1 MKNEKNSRLLVGVL
15 SLGIIVVLL
24 VSCMTAKKKA
34 ELANNKPLVDT
45 YWLLVSVKGE
55 PVPQDFIQPTMTFGS
70 DGRYFGN
77 LGCNSF
83 FGTYFKKG
91 KNGIKMEYAGATKR
105 LCQNMKT
112 EKMYLNGLHND
123 FKTYEI
129 HKDTLILKDKQGEVM
144 RFLAGTKPEVQKEE
158 E

>member
-1 MKNEKNSRLLVGVL
+1 MKKEKFYRPLVSAMALAMIVL
-15 SLGIIVVLL
+15 LL

-45 YWLLVSVKGE
+45 YWILVSVKGE
-55 PVPQDFIQPTMTFGS
+55 PVPQWVVTPTMTFGT
-70 DGRYFGN
+70 DGKYYGN

-83 FGTYFKKG
+83 FGTYYKKS
-91 KNGIKMEYAGATKR
+91 KNGIKMEYSGATKR

-112 EKMYLNGLHND
+112 EKMYLDGLHND

-129 HKDTLILKDKQGEVM
+129 CKDTLILNDKQGEVL

-158 E
+158 